1 MQKSLDWLKAHQNFN
16 QFESNFYN
24 FQKAAPSVIAFF
36 CYLPICV
43 GILDLYFWILTNHG
57 FTNIEWTFT
66 KVLGCAFFIGLGW
79 AMKNAKLPTEVAVEP
94 IPAAP
99 KKKKAVAKKS
109 SVWRKRQIAAKKQE
123 KENLNKEL

>member
-1 MQKSLDWLKAHQNFN
+1 
-16 QFESNFYN
+16 
-24 FQKAAPSVIAFF
+24 
-36 CYLPICV
+36 
-43 GILDLYFWILTNHG
+43 
-57 FTNIEWTFT
+57 
-66 KVLGCAFFIGLGW
+66 
-79 AMKNAKLPTEVAVEP
+79 MKNAKLPTEVAVEP